1 MCSIS
6 ARPDDK
12 MSEMLGM
19 EDLGWHLDALGPIG
33 GILGLGIL

>member
-12 MSEMLGM
+12 MSEMLYGRSRV
-19 EDLGWHLDALGPIG
+19 ALGPIG